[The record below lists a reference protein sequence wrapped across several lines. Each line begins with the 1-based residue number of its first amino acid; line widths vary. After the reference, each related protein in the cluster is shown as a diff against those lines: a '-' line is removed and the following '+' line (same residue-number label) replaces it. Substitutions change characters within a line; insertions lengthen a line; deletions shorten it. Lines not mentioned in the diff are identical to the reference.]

1 MNRSLEGQE
10 EQFLKKVCD
19 FIFSKSIQSKF
30 NEILNRESQ
39 INLLEITGMGTQEIK
54 HSNVLSWLFSDEKHG
69 LNNWILFEFLRE
81 VFNEDNN
88 VLRYLNLRKEG
99 VINIY
104 REKVEGDV
112 KIDILI
118 EDIKNARI
126 FVIENKIHD
135 IERKGQL
142 ESYEKAVNK
151 IYRNTNCQKHFI
163 FLSPKEKDPTRDIWT
178 KADYNMLYPI
188 LMEALDKHVKSE
200 EVRFIIKSYIDL
212 LKKEKIMKN
221 EELKNLCEEIWF
233 KKENREALEILV
245 KYRPDF
251 DPRLIKI
258 GEKYGTPLTLTRK
271 YKNKEYEI
279 ILKSDGLLY
288 LDGKAYLSP
297 SRLYNHGI
305 VGEKGKGSGRNE
317 LDQFRIKNTGK
328 KLPKN
333 I

>member
-1 MNRSLEGQE
+1 MNKTIE
-10 EQFLKKVCD
+10 EQHSLVCN
-19 FIFSKSIQSKF
+19 FIFSKLIQSKF
-30 NEILNRESQ
+30 NEILNRENH

-69 LNNWILFEFLRE
+69 LNNWILFEFLKV
-81 VFNEDNN
+81 VFKENNN

-112 KIDILI
+112 QIDILI
-118 EDIKNARI
+118 EDIENSRI
-126 FVIENKIHD
+126 FIIENKIHD
-135 IERKGQL
+135 RERKGQL
-142 ESYEKAVNK
+142 ESYEKAVNR
-151 IYRNTNCQKHFI
+151 IYKNTNCQKHFI
-163 FLSPKEKDPTRDIWT
+163 FLSPKQKPPTRNIWA

-188 LMEALDKHVKSE
+188 LIEALDRYVKSE
-200 EVRFIIKSYIDL
+200 KVRFIIKSYIDL

-221 EELKNLCEEIWF
+221 EELKNICEEIWF

-245 KYRPDF
+245 KNKPDF

-258 GEKYGTPLTLTRK
+258 GEKYGTPLTLIRK
-271 YKNKEYEI
+271 YNNKTFEI

-297 SRLYNHGI
+297 SRLYNYGI
-305 VGEKGKGSGRNE
+305 VGNKGKSSGRND
-317 LDQFRIKNTGK
+317 LDQFIIKNTGE
-328 KLPKN
+328 KLPKK